1 MTSTRERTHR
11 RMPRAKKAE
20 ARSARLAARLSPEQ
34 KRIVERAAAINH
46 QPVSQFMVVSTMR
59 AAQEIIQQH
68 DIMSLTARDSLAVME
83 ALLHPEPAGTKL
95 QDVAARYKAFMG
107 QE

>member
-1 MTSTRERTHR
+1 MTTTRERTHGR
-11 RMPRAKKAE
+11 LARAKKA
-20 ARSARLAARLSPEQ
+20 AAKSARLAARLSPEQ
-34 KRIVERAAAINH
+34 KRIVERAAALNH
-46 QPVSQFMVVSTMR
+46 QPVSQFMVASAMR

-68 DIMSLTARDSLAVME
+68 DIMTLSARDSLAVME
-83 ALLHPEPAGTKL
+83 ALLHPEPAGAKL